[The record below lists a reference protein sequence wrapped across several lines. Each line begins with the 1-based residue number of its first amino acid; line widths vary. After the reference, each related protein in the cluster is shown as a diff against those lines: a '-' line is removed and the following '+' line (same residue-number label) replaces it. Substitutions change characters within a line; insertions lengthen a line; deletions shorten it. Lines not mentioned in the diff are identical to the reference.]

1 MKAATDQPPFSR
13 SDFFFFLLPFLGLFR
28 SFLIYKKHYPEQN
41 PGKSKRTARSRI
53 KHGDEHLGSES
64 RRAEPYTAS
73 HNYRHDDI
81 GFQIK
86 LAEEDSDAERTCGT
100 PLATSIAAVRTTP
113 ML

>member
-13 SDFFFFLLPFLGLFR
+13 SDFLFIPTPLFR
-28 SFLIYKKHYPEQN
+28 ALSQFSYIQKTLSGTKPRQEQ
-41 PGKSKRTARSRI
+41 GTARSRI

-64 RRAEPYTAS
+64 RRAEPYTAAH
-73 HNYRHDDI
+73 HNRHDDI

>member
-13 SDFFFFLLPFLGLFR
+13 SDFLFIPTLLFR
-28 SFLIYKKHYPEQN
+28 ALSQFSYIQKHYPEQN

-64 RRAEPYTAS
+64 RRAEPYTVAH
-73 HNYRHDDI
+73 HNRHDDI